1 MNNIKVA
8 RKGNGMLIKTRHFGE
23 IDLDEDK
30 IIYFENGI
38 LGFEDYKNYTILYDN
53 EEGERPDI
61 TWLQNIEEPSLAIPI
76 ISPFLISPEY
86 NPTVEDEL
94 LKPIGE
100 ITPDNLVVLVSIT
113 IPRDITKISANLKA
127 PFVINS
133 EAKRG
138 CQIIVEES
146 EYDIKHC
153 FYEQLQAAKVKKEG
167 RLC

>member
-1 MNNIKVA
+1 
-8 RKGNGMLIKTRHFGE
+8 MLIKTRHFGE

-38 LGFEDYKNYTILYDN
+38 LGFEDCKKYTILYDN

-61 TWLQNIEEPSLAIPI
+61 TWLQNIEDPSLAIPV
-76 ISPFLISPEY
+76 ISPFLISPDY

-100 ITPDNLVVLVSIT
+100 VAPDNLVVMVSIT
-113 IPRDITKISANLKA
+113 IPSDITKISANLKA
-127 PFVINS
+127 PFVINADS
-133 EAKRG
+133 KKG

-146 EYDIKHC
+146 KYEVKYC
-153 FYEQLQAAKVKKEG
+153 FYEQLQAIKAKKEG
-167 RLC
+167 GAC